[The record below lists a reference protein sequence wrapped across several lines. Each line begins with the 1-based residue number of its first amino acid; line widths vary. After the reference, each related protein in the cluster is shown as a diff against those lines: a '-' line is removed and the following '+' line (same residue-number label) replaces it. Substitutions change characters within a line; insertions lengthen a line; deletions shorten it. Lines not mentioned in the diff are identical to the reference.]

1 MNNDD
6 LDKDLDEL
14 ISDSRTLFGDVEE
27 MDKEEIFALLNASG
41 ATADTVRDQM
51 YAQIDSLVREMR
63 MQGLSPPQRYLDVL
77 DQLRP
82 ATQIP
87 RNPKALLQHARR
99 CVAGLLQGPGV
110 GGNTK
115 VQFSF
120 HRKGDLS
127 SQDEQILRETE
138 DRLRRKIEGQ
148 KNE

>member
-14 ISDSRTLFGDVEE
+14 VSDSRTLFGDVEE

-41 ATADTVRDQM
+41 STADTVREQM
-51 YAQIDSLVREMR
+51 YAQIDSLVRGMR

-82 ATQIP
+82 ASQIP
-87 RNPKALLQHARR
+87 LNPKTLLQHAKR

-110 GGNTK
+110 GGNTQ

-120 HRKGDLS
+120 HRKGDLT
-127 SQDEQILRETE
+127 SQDEEILRETE
-138 DRLRRKIEGQ
+138 DRLRRKIEG
-148 KNE
+148 KKDE